1 MDGSGEIS
9 MARDLVLLYPEL
21 LLAVTVVF
29 MLIAEMLRFPRLAL
43 AIGLVGLAASTAL
56 TLPMLNVE
64 TTVFGG
70 TYRVGFLAAWAKL
83 ILLPGTALS
92 LLMAR
97 AELAGQAREGSV
109 YSLICLVTLGALM
122 LSGVGDMMLLVLGV
136 VLTGLGSFAL
146 VAYPRDDAATEA
158 GMKFLVF
165 GAVTGAI
172 MIYGLTFWFGGAGS
186 TLFSALGDME
196 GGVVVMVAGLIAVII
211 GLGYKAALVPFHFWA
226 PDAYDGA
233 PISIAAYLSV
243 ITKIAAIFAFA
254 QIFRDLPRDTGWP
267 LIIGLIA
274 ALTMTLGYLAAL
286 VQTNL
291 VRLLAYSSVA
301 QSGYFLLGLVA
312 IQTSALALP
321 SLILFGAAYVAMNIG
336 AFAIV
341 LGAGRDLADL
351 TGFGRRFRLKGVTM
365 VVFLLSLTGIPP
377 LFGFVGKFYLLGA
390 AIDAGFL
397 WLAIIGILNSV
408 LALGVYLRMIVPMYR
423 DPTQEVSTTAP
434 NNLALTVVLVSTAAI
449 TILMGAFAG
458 ILPV

>member
-1 MDGSGEIS
+1 MEGGDFS

-29 MLIAEMLRFPRLAL
+29 MLIAEMARFPRLAL
-43 AIGLVGLAASTAL
+43 AIGLAGLTASTLL
-56 TLPMLNVE
+56 TLPMLSVDS
-64 TTVFGG
+64 TVFGG
-70 TYRVGFLAAWAKL
+70 TYRVGLLSAWAKL
-83 ILLPGTALS
+83 ILLPGTALA
-92 LLMAR
+92 LLLAR
-97 AELAGQAREGSV
+97 AELAGKDREGSV

-122 LSGVGDMMLLVLGV
+122 LAGVGDMMLLVLGV

-146 VAYPRDDAATEA
+146 VAYPRDDAGTEA

-186 TLFSALGDME
+186 TLFSELGQMR
-196 GGVVVMVAGLIAVII
+196 GGVVVMVAGLIAVIV
-211 GLGYKAALVPFHFWA
+211 GLGYKAAIVPFHFWA

-254 QIFRDLPRDTGWP
+254 QIFRDLPPESGWP
-267 LIIGLIA
+267 LIIALIA
-274 ALTMTLGYLAAL
+274 ALTMTFGYLAAL
-286 VQTNL
+286 VQTNM

-301 QSGYFLLGLVA
+301 QSGYFLLGIVA
-312 IQTSALALP
+312 VGTSSLALP
-321 SLILFGAAYVAMNIG
+321 SLILFGASYVAMNIG
-336 AFAIV
+336 AFAII
-341 LGAGRDLADL
+341 LYAGRNLDDL
-351 TGFGRRFRLKGVTM
+351 TGFGRRFPLKGLAM
-365 VVFLLSLTGIPP
+365 LIFLLSLTGIPP

-390 AIDAGFL
+390 AIEAGYL

-423 DPTQEVSTTAP
+423 EVPHDAP
-434 NNLALTVVLVSTAAI
+434 AAAAINLPLATVLVITAAI
-449 TILMGAFAG
+449 TLFMGVFAG
-458 ILPV
+458 LLPV